1 MHTLGKKP
9 PIPTWVTILEFFPA
23 TLHQLRYVILYRL
36 VLIIMAASNS
46 ASQRPEVMDLFTA
59 LSGLSWE
66 KMKKVLL
73 HMGVPSRKLNSIEK
87 KHPTSDGARKMD
99 ALECWLKRDASASWQ
114 KLLGALRAYKLDVL
128 CQIIATQYLGV
139 KPISFTGGAL
149 TKPAPVSSCAT
160 SAHCRRNP
168 TVLVAIANVIF
179 LLQCL
184 TLLTNLL
191 WFSCGN

>member
-1 MHTLGKKP
+1 
-9 PIPTWVTILEFFPA
+9 
-23 TLHQLRYVILYRL
+23 
-36 VLIIMAASNS
+36 MAASNS
-46 ASQRPEVMDLFTA
+46 TSQRPEVMDLFTA

-66 KMKKVLL
+66 KMTKVLL

-114 KLLGALRAYKLDVL
+114 KLLGALRAYKLDIL

-139 KPISFTGGAL
+139 NPTSFTGGAV
-149 TKPAPVSSCAT
+149 TKPAPVSSCAA
-160 SAHCRRNP
+160 SAHCKEKSYSAR
-168 TVLVAIANVIF
+168 AIANIIFF

-184 TLLTNLL
+184 TLLTNPL